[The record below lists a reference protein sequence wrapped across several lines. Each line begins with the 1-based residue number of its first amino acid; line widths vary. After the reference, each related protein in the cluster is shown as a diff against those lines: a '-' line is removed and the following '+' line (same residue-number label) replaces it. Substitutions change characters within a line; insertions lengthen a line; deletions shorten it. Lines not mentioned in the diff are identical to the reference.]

1 MKKVLL
7 IVLLI
12 IIQQI
17 FAQNENEN
25 QTQNENKKRAISYQS
40 QIKNSE
46 GQPIEDGK
54 YKVVFNL
61 YDSEKEEKPVWF
73 ETQQLEIKDG
83 ILNALIGSQ
92 KKLQAGDFKDQLWL
106 TIEIDDEESERQF
119 VTASSYSMM
128 AARLDPNALIGGEK
142 VSLIEQPDGRIRID
156 INGPPNNPLLY
167 INSLVL
173 NLEMIGAEYFTI
185 QNKAGADVGAVLW
198 NSGTTTYQGGTDFND
213 FVIVAKDGRDMVLK
227 SDPNTT
233 TGATGEVYVGTK
245 AKTNDLIVTGSI
257 TSNKLQSEV
266 DKNLTIEAA
275 QSTSGIIPLSTTAGN
290 INIGTLSNTNNLNVT
305 GGLDVKGSSR
315 ISSDIEI
322 TGNITGGKDIN
333 LTGTLNA
340 TNVNSSGSD
349 LTLKSDLSDG
359 KIVIGTPDTPNHLN
373 VTGNLSITGK
383 LNTSFYTDRDFFTGG
398 TNNWQFHTP
407 DDGRQNMYIINRMH
421 SSAGDW
427 TKQTIFH
434 ENGDLTA
441 NGKIYG
447 KGDIEIT
454 GDIIGKKDINLTG
467 TLNAT
472 NVNSKINA
480 SLFKLANSMEE
491 YDVLSFTDRDNR
503 TVGSIMYN
511 RTAPWYGGKAVEG
524 VYDDFVIYARE
535 GRDLILKCDAKDNV
549 HGEVYVGSAGH
560 TNNLRVTG
568 KIFAT
573 EIEVKLDVFPDYVF
587 KKDYNLLSLTE
598 VENHIN
604 SHGTLPGMPTEKEI
618 VENGLNINQMQI
630 KLVEKIEELTL
641 HMIRL
646 EKENSDLRARIDS
659 INK

>member
-17 FAQNENEN
+17 FAQNDNEN
-25 QTQNENKKRAISYQS
+25 QTGNENKKRAISYQS

-106 TIEIDDEESERQF
+106 TIEIDDEESEKQF

-128 AARLDPNALIGGEK
+128 AARLDPDALIGGEK

-185 QNKAGADVGAVLW
+185 QNKAGTDVGAVLW
-198 NSGTTTYQGGTDFND
+198 NNGLTAYQGGTGFND

-227 SDPNTT
+227 SDPSTT
-233 TGATGEVYVGTK
+233 TGVTGEVYVGTK

-305 GGLDVKGSSR
+305 GGLDVKGPSR

-322 TGNITGGKDIN
+322 TGNITG
-333 LTGTLNA
+333 
-340 TNVNSSGSD
+340 
-349 LTLKSDLSDG
+349 
-359 KIVIGTPDTPNHLN
+359 
-373 VTGNLSITGK
+373 
-383 LNTSFYTDRDFFTGG
+383 R
-398 TNNWQFHTP
+398 
-407 DDGRQNMYIINRMH
+407 
-421 SSAGDW
+421 
-427 TKQTIFH
+427 
-434 ENGDLTA
+434 
-441 NGKIYG
+441 
-447 KGDIEIT
+447 
-454 GDIIGKKDINLTG
+454 KDINLTG

-480 SLFKLANSMEE
+480 SLFKLANSTDP
-491 YDVLSFTDRDNR
+491 YDVLSFTDRDNKA
-503 TVGSIMYN
+503 VGSIMYN
-511 RTAPWYGGKAVEG
+511 RTAKWYGGKAVEG
-524 VYDDFVIYARE
+524 IYDDFVIYARE
-535 GRDLILKCDAKDNV
+535 GRDLVLKCDAKDNV

-560 TNNLRVTG
+560 TNNLRVNGT
-568 KIFAT
+568 IFAT
-573 EIEVKLDVFPDYVF
+573 EIQVKLDVFPDYVF

-646 EKENSDLRARIDS
+646 EKENSDLRARMDS
-659 INK
+659 INR